1 MATPIPK
8 NRARFLLAELAIA
21 TSGVLV
27 RGAPDDEIVGVSTD
41 TRAVEPGN
49 LYVALRGESFDA
61 HEFVPKAIEAGAT
74 AVLVSRRDVV
84 EALPPHVAAIL
95 VDDVLVALGA
105 LGRAHRR
112 RWARGRRTA
121 LVAITGSVGKTTTK
135 TLCRAALAARF
146 GDDGVLATEGNLNN
160 RVGVPMTLLAL
171 EPGHAV
177 AVVETGTSVRGEIA
191 ILAAIAE
198 PDVAVLTTVG
208 TAHAEGLSTRSP
220 AAEGASALVQ
230 MSPREAVAR
239 EKMALLAAATHAA
252 IACSDDA
259 WALAGLLASKALR
272 TSTFGRAEG
281 STYRVLSRAP
291 SQDGKAHVVIERP
304 RFGAPGQGAHEAL
317 ELELALLGD
326 HAAVDCAGAIAAA
339 DAASA
344 LATGTPIA
352 EALIAAGLAKVEP
365 PPGRFAPRAREDGA
379 LVLDDSYN
387 ASPAAFLASLEAAR
401 EIADASGRALV
412 VVAGEMRE
420 LGPEVAS
427 GHEQVARAIVAAR
440 PRLVAT
446 CGGEAERIAAI
457 VEGAGI
463 AVVRRASSA
472 EAATAVASMIA
483 AGDVV
488 LVKGSRGATTE
499 KVVDAILG
507 AILAPP
513 SKMADSTAGNARGG
527 A

>member
-1 MATPIPK
+1 MATPIPQ

-61 HEFVPKAIEAGAT
+61 HDFVPQAIAAGAR
-74 AVLVSRRDVV
+74 AVLVSRPEVV
-84 EALPPHVAAIL
+84 EALPPGVAAIF
-95 VDDVLVALGA
+95 VDDVLAALGA
-105 LGRAHRR
+105 LARAHRR

-146 GDDGVLATEGNLNN
+146 GDDGVHATEGNLNN
-160 RVGVPMTLLAL
+160 RVGVPMTLLGL
-171 EPGHAV
+171 EAGHAV
-177 AVVETGTSVRGEIA
+177 AVVEVGTSVRGEIA
-191 ILAAIAE
+191 VLAAIAE
-198 PDVAVLTTVG
+198 PDVALLTAVG
-208 TAHAEGLSTRSP
+208 TAHAEGLATGVPGPR
-220 AAEGASALVQ
+220 

-239 EKMALLAAATHAA
+239 EKMALLAAAPHAA
-252 IACSDDA
+252 IACADDA
-259 WALAGLLASKALR
+259 WAHASLLASRAVR
-272 TSTFGRAEG
+272 TLTFGRAEG

-291 SQDGKAHVVIERP
+291 SDEGKAHVVIERP

-317 ELELALLGD
+317 ELELGLLGD

-344 LATGTPIA
+344 LATGTPVA
-352 EALIAAGLAKVEP
+352 EALLAAGLAKVEA
-365 PPGRFAPRAREDGA
+365 PPGRLAPRTREDGA

-401 EIADASGRALV
+401 EIAEATGRALV
-412 VVAGEMRE
+412 VVVGEMRE
-420 LGPEVAS
+420 LGAEVVA
-427 GHEQVARAIVAAR
+427 GHEEVGRAVVAAR
-440 PRLVAT
+440 PRLVAS
-446 CGGEAERIAAI
+446 CGGEAERVAAI
-457 VEGAGI
+457 AEAAGI
-463 AVVRRASSA
+463 PVVRSASSA
-472 EAATAVASMIA
+472 EAAAAVAPLIA
-483 AGDVV
+483 KGDVV

-499 KVVDAILG
+499 KVVAAILA
-507 AILAPP
+507 AILAPGAP
-513 SKMADSTAGNARGG
+513 IADSHRETARGG

>member
-27 RGAPDDEIVGVSTD
+27 RGAAADEIVGVTTD

-49 LYVALRGESFDA
+49 LYVALRGETFDA
-61 HEFVPKAIEAGAT
+61 HDFVPKAIEAGAT
-74 AVLVSRRDVV
+74 AVLVSRREVV
-84 EALPPHVAAIL
+84 DALPDHVAAIL

-146 GDDGVLATEGNLNN
+146 GDDGVLATAGNLNN

-198 PDVAVLTTVG
+198 PDIALLTAIG
-208 TAHAEGLSTRSP
+208 TAHAEGLATDS
-220 AAEGASALVQ
+220 G
-230 MSPREAVAR
+230 MSPHEAVAR
-239 EKMALLAAATHAA
+239 EKMALLAAAPHAA
-252 IACSDDA
+252 IACADDA
-259 WALAGLLASKALR
+259 WACASLLGSKALR
-272 TSTFGRAEG
+272 TSTFGRAPG

-291 SQDGKAHVVIERP
+291 SEDGKAHVVIERP

-352 EALIAAGLAKVEP
+352 EAQLAAGLAKVEP
-365 PPGRFAPRAREDGA
+365 PPGRLAPRSREDGA

-387 ASPAAFLASLEAAR
+387 ASPAAFLASIEAAR
-401 EIADASGRALV
+401 EIAEGTGRALV

-420 LGPEVAS
+420 LGAEVVS
-427 GHEQVARAIVAAR
+427 GHEQVARAIVAAH
-440 PRLVAT
+440 PRLVVT
-446 CGGEAERIAAI
+446 CGGEADRIAAI
-457 VEGAGI
+457 AESAGI
-463 AVVRRASSA
+463 AVVRRASSTD
-472 EAATAVASMIA
+472 AAAAVAPLIA
-483 AGDVV
+483 KTDLV

-499 KVVDAILG
+499 KVVDAILA
-507 AILAPP
+507 AILAPRLL
-513 SKMADSTAGNARGG
+513 MADSTAGITRGG
-527 A
+527 S